1 MNNQDDDEYVVLQH
15 NSLVYAVWELVSR
28 ISDKKK
34 KKKKKK

>member
-1 MNNQDDDEYVVLQH
+1 MIVPQH
-15 NSLVYAVWELVSR
+15 NSLVYAVWKLVSR